1 MGSDSDFDHRF
12 GLDSN
17 SLHPGHPE
25 QYRSIASENRP
36 SQKKKFHL
44 PTILRFPGLC

>member
-17 SLHPGHPE
+17 SLIRGHPE
-25 QYRSIASENRP
+25 QYRSIASETRP
-36 SQKKKFHL
+36 SQKNKFYL
-44 PTILRFPGLC
+44 PTL